1 MKKILLL
8 SALAIFLNSCSDSRS
23 EGCTD
28 PYAVNYESFAD
39 YDDGS
44 CNYIADVVF
53 FYDAITANEL
63 NLVGFDRL
71 DYYIE
76 EAPGT
81 FINIGAESPAPSFIY
96 AGVPICN
103 EQTYIT
109 TPIEWY
115 GVDNTIINYQVY
127 GITYGSILGIIT
139 EAETLVDEFSFNLN
153 ANECAAVPIRFI
165 TKKKK

>member
-8 SALAIFLNSCSDSRS
+8 STLALFLNSCSDSRS

-28 PYAVNYESFAD
+28 SYAVNYESFAD

-44 CNYIADVVF
+44 CDYIADVVF

-63 NLVGFDRL
+63 NAAEFDRL
-71 DYYIE
+71 DSYIE
-76 EAPGT
+76 FSPGT
-81 FINIGAESPAPSFIY
+81 YTFIGSEDPTFIAAGIPQCYES
-96 AGVPICN
+96 
-103 EQTYIT
+103 TYVTTDIT
-109 TPIEWY
+109 WSGSY
-115 GVDNTIINYQVY
+115 NANINYMVY
-127 GITYGSILGIIT
+127 GIHDIGILGELET
-139 EAETLVDEFSFNLN
+139 EVDLYSFNLG